1 MGKKHDIPLF
11 IPILIIIVLIVA
23 GIIFFTNGSK
33 SPKDKDGNYTI
44 ASDFEN
50 MIPKDISLSY
60 DEETN
65 LTTIKLKIENTTDK
79 EIKNQEV
86 DVMLY
91 NEEGLLTTGVLMY
104 IESIGAKSSVD
115 RDAMLLGDFSDTK
128 RVVLEKTASE
138 ETDSEETKTEEK

>member
-1 MGKKHDIPLF
+1 MGKKHEIPLF

-23 GIIFFTNGSK
+23 GIIFFTNGSR
-33 SPKDKDGNYTI
+33 SPKNNDENYTI

-115 RDAMLLGDFSDTK
+115 RDAMLLGDFSKTK
-128 RVVLEKTASE
+128 KVVLQKSSAGEAQN
-138 ETDSEETKTEEK
+138 